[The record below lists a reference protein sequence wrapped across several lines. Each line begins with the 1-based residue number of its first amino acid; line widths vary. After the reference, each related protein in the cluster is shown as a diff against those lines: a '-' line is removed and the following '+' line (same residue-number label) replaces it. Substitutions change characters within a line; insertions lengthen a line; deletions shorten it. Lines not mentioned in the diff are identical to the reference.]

1 MHCSCRPSPIVHTFL
16 RSAQWWLAG
25 DGGEAA
31 GAYGEEGAALL
42 REDGNDGDIELNAPA
57 DGGAAIATAA
67 VNGAA
72 ASSATR
78 IASSGPLAV
87 QVPSSA
93 AGASPSIDLANLA
106 SALPPPTPPT
116 AGAPQPPVSNTSRL
130 HEWGLGGD
138 HQLAAAGDTPAAG
151 LWAAA
156 RGNGAVGGTRVVA
169 LTCPAPLPG
178 QAGVALAVQHTQAV
192 PPR

>member
-1 MHCSCRPSPIVHTFL
+1 VHTFL
-16 RSAQWWLAG
+16 RSAQWWLT
-25 DGGEAA
+25 GEREDAA
-31 GAYGEEGAALL
+31 DAAAEEGAALL

-57 DGGAAIATAA
+57 DGGAAVATTAA
-67 VNGAA
+67 NGAS

-93 AGASPSIDLANLA
+93 AGANPSIDLAHLA
-106 SALPPPTPPT
+106 SALPPPTAPT
-116 AGAPQPPVSNTSRL
+116 AGAPQPALGGTSRL

-138 HQLAAAGDTPAAG
+138 HQLTAAGENAAAG

-156 RGNGAVGGTRVVA
+156 RGSGAVGGTRVVA

-178 QAGVALAVQHTQAV
+178 QAGVALAVQHTLAF